1 MTMTN
6 TKSAVSAVLSKQHF
20 KQLCALTAP
29 ILITQL
35 AQIGMATIDTI
46 MSGHVGTADLA
57 AIAIG
62 SSLWTPILLFV
73 AGVMVGFTPQVA
85 KLVGANQTDKV
96 GEILGSAITVGIG
109 LGCLMGL
116 LLYFFGPMLSYLLP
130 DPYSALLMRE
140 YVQAVAWGLPAAGGF
155 LALRFH
161 AEALNQPGSVTKIML
176 FGLLLNIPAN
186 GLFVYG
192 WLGIEPMGGSGC
204 GYGTSLI
211 FHFLFIALL
220 INCYKHRLP
229 PHQRTL
235 ATFFTMRRD
244 PMVSLIALGLPIGS
258 AIFFEVG
265 FFSVIALFLTPLGTE
280 VVAGHQVAINLSS
293 LTFMVPLSVG
303 MAITVMVSQQL
314 GREKTDGAAS
324 ISWLG
329 VRINFTLAIMN
340 ASLIILFAPHIAQLY
355 SGDPVVVEIGASL
368 LIFAAIFQF
377 SDAIQIAAA
386 GALRGYQDTIIVM
399 VITFFSYW
407 ICGLGLGYFLAFEG
421 FDGLEFL
428 GFDGFG
434 PLGAKGFWIGI
445 IVGLTAAAIMLT
457 YRLRKMSQAAINSK
471 NIHA

>member
-1 MTMTN
+1 MTN
-6 TKSAVSAVLSKQHF
+6 TKPKASAALSKQHF

-46 MSGHVGTADLA
+46 MSGHVGTEDLA

-73 AGVMVGFTPQVA
+73 AGVMVAFTPQVA

-96 GEILGSAITVGIG
+96 GDILGSAVSVGIA
-109 LGCLMGL
+109 LGCLTGL

-130 DPYSALLMRE
+130 DPHSALLMRE

-161 AEALNQPGSVTKIML
+161 AEALNQPGSVTRIML
-176 FGLLLNIPAN
+176 LGLLLNIPAN

-192 WLGIEPMGGSGC
+192 WLGLEPMGGSGC
-204 GYGTSLI
+204 GYGTTLV

-220 INCYKHRLP
+220 IDCYKHRLP
-229 PHQRTL
+229 VHQRKL
-235 ATFFTMRRD
+235 ATFFAIKRD
-244 PMVSLIALGLPIGS
+244 PIISLLALGIPIGS
-258 AIFFEVG
+258 AIFFEVS

-280 VVAGHQVAINLSS
+280 VVAGHQVAINMSS

-314 GREKTDGAAS
+314 GRQQTDEAAN

-329 VRINFTLAIMN
+329 MRVNISLAFLN
-340 ASLIILFAPHIAQLY
+340 ASMIILLAPYIAQLY
-355 SGDPVVVEIGASL
+355 SSDPAVVKIGAAL
-368 LIFAAIFQF
+368 LVFAAIFQI

-399 VITFFSYW
+399 IITFCSYW
-407 ICGLGLGYFLAFEG
+407 LCGIGLGYFLTFETA
-421 FDGLEFL
+421 E
-428 GFDGFG
+428 

-445 IVGLTAAAIMLT
+445 IVGLTAAAIMLS
-457 YRLRKMSQAAINSK
+457 YRLYRVSQKALS
-471 NIHA
+471 